1 MGGFGQ
7 QILPL
12 LYKNALLLKRDKKFV
27 LMAVAFPIFIGLFVA
42 FISVL
47 MSFVSSVATSL
58 NIALSWRT
66 NLHSEFAYV
75 VKNEEQRPQ
84 IEAYLK
90 YMSATALDNNV
101 KFINFTSREE
111 VDAYSVD
118 SNSTSTVP
126 LSGGLVFDN
135 FNYQQNQFE
144 ITLMYNNS
152 QAMTLPSLLQ
162 TVVQTLQNSVAT
174 KNHEP
179 SVNLQAGEQSLS
191 ATDISAVIFLSLGP
205 LLITYGVVFFIPI
218 FTQQVVLE
226 KEKKLKHQLI
236 MSSVS
241 LPAYWTSRMITDF
254 SIYLIAMLAQ
264 LTPML
269 IARVSALTNNTPFA
283 YVTLYLM
290 FGFNAIAMSY
300 MLSFIFQ
307 KAETA
312 SRWVSGVLSFAII
325 VPYLVITL
333 LFQNN
338 VPTVV
343 NILLS
348 LVPSYSVY
356 YGISVLGRAVA
367 ISRPVTLRS
376 MLTFSGY
383 GAHISWL
390 IIILA
395 VEMVLF
401 TVAIYACEAYI
412 ARARRP
418 SKEKFADHEMMTHNN
433 SLDSDEN
440 DSDVKQETERILGSS
455 NPTGDFDEEEPNR
468 DILRIINVS
477 KVYPATTNKR
487 TGFRLLSRLFRS
499 NKANNSTVNKNKVA
513 VNNFCLGVQ
522 AGECLG
528 LLGPNGAG
536 KTTLIECLTGGIPAT
551 SGEAFIN
558 SYSIFKQPSSA
569 FKNIG
574 VCAQFDRLYDT
585 LTGREHLKL
594 FAWLRG
600 IDKRNIDAVVNDFL
614 HEFNLTEH
622 ADKQTQ
628 HYSGGNKRKLSV
640 ALAFMGNP
648 QVVFLDEPSTGMDP
662 NTRRKVWDRIIKLRE
677 NRVVIL
683 TTHFMEEADALCTRI
698 GIMVNG
704 SLRCLGSAQHLKN
717 KYGGGYRLSMTTT
730 DHLADRALGWVTSTF
745 SKAKVLTCIGGTM
758 HFEIPQ
764 EDHSLAHMFRVVEAN
779 KRALGVIDYS
789 ISQTTLEQVFM
800 NFAKAQIEDEANG
813 NQEQKLLGCVAYHQ
827 PVSSSLYTF
836 HC

>member
-325 VPYLVITL
+325 VPYLV
-333 LFQNN
+333 
-338 VPTVV
+338 
-343 NILLS
+343 S
-348 LVPSYSVY
+348 KWC
-356 YGISVLGRAVA
+356 GI
-367 ISRPVTLRS
+367 
-376 MLTFSGY
+376 TFSF
-383 GAHISWL
+383 ISL
-390 IIILA
+390 PPPPPPPQ
-395 VEMVLF
+395 
-401 TVAIYACEAYI
+401 AI
-412 ARARRP
+412 
-418 SKEKFADHEMMTHNN
+418 
-433 SLDSDEN
+433 
-440 DSDVKQETERILGSS
+440 
-455 NPTGDFDEEEPNR
+455 
-468 DILRIINVS
+468 
-477 KVYPATTNKR
+477 
-487 TGFRLLSRLFRS
+487 
-499 NKANNSTVNKNKVA
+499 
-513 VNNFCLGVQ
+513 
-522 AGECLG
+522 
-528 LLGPNGAG
+528 
-536 KTTLIECLTGGIPAT
+536 
-551 SGEAFIN
+551 
-558 SYSIFKQPSSA
+558 
-569 FKNIG
+569 
-574 VCAQFDRLYDT
+574 
-585 LTGREHLKL
+585 
-594 FAWLRG
+594 
-600 IDKRNIDAVVNDFL
+600 
-614 HEFNLTEH
+614 
-622 ADKQTQ
+622 
-628 HYSGGNKRKLSV
+628 
-640 ALAFMGNP
+640 
-648 QVVFLDEPSTGMDP
+648 
-662 NTRRKVWDRIIKLRE
+662 
-677 NRVVIL
+677 
-683 TTHFMEEADALCTRI
+683 
-698 GIMVNG
+698 
-704 SLRCLGSAQHLKN
+704 
-717 KYGGGYRLSMTTT
+717 
-730 DHLADRALGWVTSTF
+730 
-745 SKAKVLTCIGGTM
+745 
-758 HFEIPQ
+758 
-764 EDHSLAHMFRVVEAN
+764 
-779 KRALGVIDYS
+779 
-789 ISQTTLEQVFM
+789 
-800 NFAKAQIEDEANG
+800 
-813 NQEQKLLGCVAYHQ
+813 
-827 PVSSSLYTF
+827 
-836 HC
+836 